1 MTAACLEYT
10 GTLTRAA
17 EVRARVQG
25 LHTVPVVVIEI
36 DLDNSLRNRM
46 LIEQPFA
53 TGQHAQAEA
62 AARRLRKG
70 ARITVR
76 APAIDMQ
83 LVARNA
89 TAVTV
94 LPEPMAPTP
103 KQLF

>member
-25 LHTVPVVVIEI
+25 VQTVPVVCFEI
-36 DLDNSLRNRM
+36 DLENSLRNRM
-46 LIEQPFA
+46 HIEQPFA
-53 TGQHAQAEA
+53 AGHHAEA
-62 AARRLRKG
+62 ETAARQLRKG

-94 LPEPMAPTP
+94 LPEPIAPTP